1 MWFRGAPSQPTA
13 APREAR
19 VRRFRLDPR
28 GQGLVEFAIS
38 FPVVMLMI
46 LFGVDFGRVFLG
58 WVTLTNV
65 VREAANYAAINPD
78 AWPGSGG
85 NAQAEYARLIT
96 TEAAQINCTLPG
108 TPPDPTFPSGKD
120 LGSPAI
126 VSITCQFTLITPL
139 IGNIVGNPL
148 PVSASASFP
157 IRSGSINGTP
167 LGATLP
173 TVGPVVPTPS
183 QVPPPSTDPTVPP
196 PPTPSPAPTPVPT
209 CRVPTLIGVNTSQ
222 ATSRWTSAGF
232 NASNLTFNPL
242 VPPNYKINQQSQTPG
257 ETILCTASMSVA
269 P

>member
-38 FPVVMLMI
+38 FPIVMLMI

-65 VREAANYAAINPD
+65 VREAANYASINPD
-78 AWPGSGG
+78 AWPGSGS
-85 NAQAEYARLIT
+85 ARAEYARLIT
-96 TEAAQINCTLPG
+96 AEAAQINCTLPG
-108 TPPDPTFPSGKD
+108 TPPDPTFPAGKG

-157 IRSGSINGTP
+157 IRNGAINGTP
-167 LGATLP
+167 VGGTLP
-173 TVGPVVPTPS
+173 TFGPPVPTPS
-183 QVPPPSTDPTVPP
+183 QIPPPSTDPTVPP

-209 CRVPTLIGVNTSQ
+209 CFVPDLINVNTSQ
-222 ATSRWTSAGF
+222 ATNRWTSAGF
-232 NASNLTFNPL
+232 TANNLTFNPL
-242 VPPNYKINQQSQTPG
+242 VPPNYKIRTQSLGAGSPKP
-257 ETILCTASMSVA
+257 CTSAMSVT